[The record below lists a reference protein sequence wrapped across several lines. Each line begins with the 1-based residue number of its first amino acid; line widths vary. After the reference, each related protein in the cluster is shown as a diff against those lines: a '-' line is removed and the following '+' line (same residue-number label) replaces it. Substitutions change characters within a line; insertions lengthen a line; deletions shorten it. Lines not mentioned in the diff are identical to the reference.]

1 MVREDNNQIIF
12 NELIRKGFLV
22 EEYRPLGQFNP
33 SYMMVG
39 YGGSLPFCVVYSNET
54 NYEVNASSAKDY
66 MRNKG
71 YEKVYLNNVI
81 EVMEDNNITPV
92 SGDGVIV
99 INGKTRKIVY
109 EKNAHESLTT
119 LVISLEQKPRDIKE
133 LFNATNI
140 LIALN
145 VIIFLISAIISGSLN
160 YIEGSVLYNL
170 GAKWSPAIKEGQFYR
185 LFTSMFLHGGIVH
198 LLFNMYA
205 LWSLGNLVEKVW
217 GTKRFLI
224 VYFGGGFIASLA
236 TFIFSPKSLSVGASG
251 AIFALLGAAAIFGY
265 FIKDKFGKEFMNEM
279 LKLIGINIFIGITT
293 PNIDNVAHIGGL
305 IGGAIISF
313 GIYELNRK

>member
-22 EEYRPLGQFNP
+22 EEYRILGQFNP

-39 YGGSLPFCVVYSNET
+39 YGGSVPFCVVYSNEN
-54 NYEVNASSAKDY
+54 NYELNASSAKDY

-71 YEKVYLNNVI
+71 YENVYLNNIIEVI
-81 EVMEDNNITPV
+81 EEKSIPNT
-92 SGDGVIV
+92 SSDGLIV
-99 INGKTRKIVY
+99 INNKTRKIIY
-109 EKNAHESLTT
+109 EKNAHESLKN
-119 LVISLEQKPRDIKE
+119 LVSLLEIKPKEIKDYV
-133 LFNATNI
+133 NATNV

-145 VIIFLISAIISGSLN
+145 VIIFLISAVLAGSLN
-160 YIEGSVLYNL
+160 YIDGRVLYNL
-170 GAKWSPAIKEGQFYR
+170 GAKWSPAIKEGQYYR
-185 LFTSMFLHGGIVH
+185 LITSMFLHGGIVH

-217 GTKRFLI
+217 GTKRFLM
-224 VYFGGGFIASLA
+224 VYFGGGFVASIA
-236 TFIFSPKSLSVGASG
+236 TFIFSPNSLSVGASG

-265 FIKDKFGKEFMNEM
+265 FIKDRFGKEFMHEM